1 MRLKNP
7 GELQKALD
15 TLDARA
21 RELRRVFETRP
32 APSSRCRR
40 LWLRW
45 WEVADSSLR
54 EVFADD
60 DLVTPLYRTA
70 QEVRTAIERT
80 AAPAEVAVEDP
91 SSTPLPPGGTILSND
106 PVVKSLLNRTRD
118 VWVDRLETAA
128 DQLRRVQGFV
138 NRDGRIAVLDT
149 SAFLEGRRFYRTNW
163 PELLDADPPGQPQLA
178 VRLVVPLVVVEELDE
193 GKNNKVNRVQERSKD
208 TLRELWQLRRIDELS
223 SPLVDVLQLDA
234 RVTVEI
240 LMDSTSHTR
249 LPVNDFEITDRALFV
264 QEMVTPPHRV
274 RLVAGDYS
282 MLFRGRSLGLD
293 TLLIPRLESG
303 DRGDDSSTTAIQAA
317 TG

>member
-1 MRLKNP
+1 VRLKNP

-21 RELRRVFETRP
+21 RELRRVFEIRP
-32 APSSRCRR
+32 RFSSHCRR
-40 LWLRW
+40 AWLRW
-45 WEVADSSLR
+45 WELADSSFR

-70 QEVRTAIERT
+70 QEVRAAIEGT
-80 AAPAEVAVEDP
+80 WGPVEIGMVS
-91 SSTPLPPGGTILSND
+91 SSTPGSSGDTMIRND
-106 PVVKSLLNRTRD
+106 PVVMSLLNRTRD

-128 DQLRRVQGFV
+128 DQLRMVQRFV
-138 NRDGRIAVLDT
+138 NRSGRIAVLDT
-149 SAFLEGRRFYRTNW
+149 SAFLEGRKFYGANW
-163 PELLDADPPGQPQLA
+163 PELLDEDPRGEPQLA

-193 GKNNKVNRVQERSKD
+193 GKNSKVNRVQERSKD
-208 TLRELWQLRRIDELS
+208 ALRELWKLRRIEELS
-223 SPLVDVLQLDA
+223 SSLVDVLKLDT

-240 LMDSTSHTR
+240 LMDSASHTR

-264 QEMVTPPHRV
+264 QEMVTSPRRV

-293 TLLIPRLESG
+293 TLQIPRLESG
-303 DRGDDSSTTAIQAA
+303 NRGDDSSSAAIQTT